1 MSWFHWLRR
10 RKTTLQNSDES
21 QNSTQ
26 LTQGHPS
33 SFGSIGFGFG
43 SQMAAARQAG
53 LTIDQFGRAL
63 NGLLLDGLLSATVQ
77 GTSMSVI
84 TTNATNRPSETGLCP
99 LCGLIYQRVE
109 ILYNADVY
117 LFQHYVYEL
126 NDNGQD
132 VIRERTT
139 CTVSREDLL
148 DQMPKQ
154 HIPFTRPAVPPQPV
168 RQIKLPKT
176 GAPT

>member
-1 MSWFHWLRR
+1 MSWFHWLRQL
-10 RKTTLQNSDES
+10 KTKSQDSAES
-21 QNSTQ
+21 QGLTQ
-26 LTQGHPS
+26 LTQAHPS
-33 SFGSIGFGFG
+33 SFGSVGFGFE

-53 LTIDQFGRAL
+53 LAIDQFGRAL

-77 GTSMSVI
+77 GTGMSVI

-99 LCGLIYQRVE
+99 LCGVIYHRAE
-109 ILYNADVY
+109 SLYNADVY
-117 LFQHYVYEL
+117 LFHHYVYEL
-126 NDNGQD
+126 NDNGQL

-148 DQMPKQ
+148 AKMPKQ
-154 HIPFTRPAVPPQPV
+154 YVPFTRPAVPPQPV